1 MSLFKQ
7 KIINIAIFSLII
19 AGAILD
25 IISIVQTINNNYEN
39 ALLSLVIGVICLF
52 IPIFYFE
59 ISNQ

>member
-1 MSLFKQ
+1 MFLFKQ

-19 AGAILD
+19 AEAILD

>member
-7 KIINIAIFSLII
+7 KIINIAMFSLII

-39 ALLSLVIGVICLF
+39 ALLSLVMGVICLF
-52 IPIFYFE
+52 ILIFYFE